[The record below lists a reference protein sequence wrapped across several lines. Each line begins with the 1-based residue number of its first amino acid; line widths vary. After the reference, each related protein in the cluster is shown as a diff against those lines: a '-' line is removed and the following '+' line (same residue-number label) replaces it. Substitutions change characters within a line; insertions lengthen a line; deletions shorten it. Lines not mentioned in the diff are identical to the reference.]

1 MTDESPREGRPSES
15 LRREVE
21 APRTGASLWL
31 PMMALASAAMLTIV
45 SGVAVMTRPA
55 RPVLMVPAAEA
66 APAET
71 PRALTADEKREIERL
86 LLQVDHASAE
96 SERWRRE
103 NIIEVRVPCHAA
115 VYRGDL
121 DGRPQPFEECIEYR
135 RKRSSDVPSTKTP

>member
-1 MTDESPREGRPSES
+1 MVADDGARVGGDADDRE
-15 LRREVE
+15 RRGGDD
-21 APRTGASLWL
+21 AAGA
-31 PMMALASAAMLTIV
+31 AGADGAAA
-45 SGVAVMTRPA
+45 G
-55 RPVLMVPAAEA
+55 
-66 APAET
+66 
-71 PRALTADEKREIERL
+71 EKREIERL

-135 RKRSSDVPSTKTP
+135 RK

>member
-1 MTDESPREGRPSES
+1 MTDESPREARPLES

-21 APRTGASLWL
+21 APRTGASVWL

-55 RPVLMVPAAEA
+55 RPVLMVPAAAPA
-66 APAET
+66 AAAAAET

-135 RKRSSDVPSTKTP
+135 RK